1 VASFF
6 LWFCKGQVFL
16 LPLKLMRVK
25 LGKDEGIRKKFTATF
40 SRIGKKK
47 NFKGYS
53 EDTILL
59 MNVTDA
65 ETSAVV
71 ADHIWFSYTK
81 SFEKVI
87 LKDGILIE
95 FEARVKSY
103 AKGYV
108 NKAVGINHRKTDFK
122 LSHPTKIKII
132 SNFRFQI
139 AVNHE
144 NPIILKPET

>member
-1 VASFF
+1 
-6 LWFCKGQVFL
+6 
-16 LPLKLMRVK
+16 MRVK
-25 LGKDEGIRKKFTATF
+25 LGKDEGVRKKFIATF

-59 MNVTDA
+59 KNVTDA

-81 SFEKVI
+81 SFEKII
-87 LKDGILIE
+87 LKEGVIIE

-103 AKGYV
+103 NKGYV
-108 NKAVGINHRKTDFK
+108 NKAVGINQRKTDFK
-122 LSHPTKIKII
+122 LSHPTKIKLVLN
-132 SNFRFQI
+132 SRFK
-139 AVNHE
+139 VPTSHE
-144 NPIILKPET
+144 PGRSTNLKPET